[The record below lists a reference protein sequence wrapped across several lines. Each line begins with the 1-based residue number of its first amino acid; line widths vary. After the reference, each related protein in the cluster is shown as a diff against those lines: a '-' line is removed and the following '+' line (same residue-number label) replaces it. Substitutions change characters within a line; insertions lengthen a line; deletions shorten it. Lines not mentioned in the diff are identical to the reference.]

1 MADKPNVATNVVTGL
16 QALNAQGAAGIAT
29 RGALSHA
36 PLVAANVGVLPGR
49 KVYDPITGQ
58 FGEVVGSATVYLPDA
73 QLPQGGNSGE

>member
-29 RGALSHA
+29 RGD
-36 PLVAANVGVLPGR
+36 VAHSSLAGQVYGVKPGR

-58 FGEVVGSATVYLPDA
+58 FGTVVGATTVYLAPD
-73 QLPQGGNSGE
+73 QLPKGANSGQ